1 MTTLIWGTTP
11 EASTFLWKMS
21 AYPARETT
29 PSWMR
34 APPESL
40 IPTIGHPVERARSIT
55 LQIFCAYTSPREPP
69 KTVKSCE
76 KTQTFLPAI
85 SP

>member
-29 PSWMR
+29 PSCIL
-34 APPESL
+34 APPESFM
-40 IPTIGHPVERARSIT
+40 PTMGHPVESARSMT
-55 LQIFCAYTSPREPP
+55 LQIFSA
-69 KTVKSCE
+69 
-76 KTQTFLPAI
+76 
-85 SP
+85 